1 MECEL
6 DNEVNEALLSELS
19 IRNFAIIESLN
30 ISFQKGLTVL
40 SGETG
45 AGKSIII
52 DAISLLVGGRGSAE
66 FVRYGTDKAE
76 IEGLFYIEDEN
87 HPCVMKAEEL
97 DIEIEDG
104 MMILKRDISVN
115 GKSVCRVN
123 GKLVTLSVLKEI
135 GKTLVDIHGQHETQD
150 LMNEDRHLF
159 MLDHFDGDHILVQL
173 EKYQNVYREYEQLKK
188 QLLSLTEN
196 EQQMAHRLDLIQFQ
210 HEEIRNADLKIDE
223 EQNLLEERLKISN
236 FEKIY
241 KALGDSYRSLTEDR
255 SGLDH
260 VRNAMNQMESI
271 TDLDI
276 AYQENYDAIA
286 NSYYL
291 LEEVAYQLREKLDM
305 MEYDPNRLDE
315 IETRLN
321 EIRMLKRKYG
331 NTVEEI
337 LAYADEIEQE
347 IFTIE
352 NKDVHIETTRK
363 KLKELEQ
370 LIVKEAK
377 LLSGM
382 RHDLANRLTTAIHQE
397 LKELY
402 MEKTKFEVM
411 IKKKEGTIDDPLVE
425 GAPVKMTQDG
435 YDYVEFYISTNPGEP
450 LKPLSKVASG
460 GELSRIILA
469 LKSIFSKHQGVAS
482 VIFDE
487 VDTGVSGRVAQAI
500 AEKIYRVSVN
510 SQVLCITHLPQVA
523 SMADSHLFIRKQ
535 IVNERTVTS
544 VTVLSQDE
552 KVTEIARMISGV
564 EITDLTTEHARE
576 LLSQAHRF
584 KQAAEAIQ

>member
-1 MECEL
+1 M
-6 DNEVNEALLSELS
+6 LSELS

-76 IEGLFYIEDEN
+76 IEGLFYIEDEQ
-87 HPCVMKAEEL
+87 HPCVMKAEEF

-104 MMILKRDISVN
+104 MIILKRDISVN

-123 GKLVTLSVLKEI
+123 GKLVTLSTLKEI

-159 MLDHFDGDHILVQL
+159 MLDHFEGDHILVQL
-173 EKYQNVYREYEQLKK
+173 EKYQTVYREYEQLKK
-188 QLLSLTEN
+188 QLCSLTEN

-241 KALGDSYRSLTEDR
+241 KALGDSYRSLTEER

-271 TDLDI
+271 TDLDT

-337 LAYADEIEQE
+337 LAYADEIEKE

-352 NKDVHIETTRK
+352 NKDVHIETTKK
-363 KLKELEQ
+363 KLKEIEQ
-370 LIVKEAK
+370 LIVKEAM
-377 LLSGM
+377 LLSDM
-382 RHDLANRLTTAIHQE
+382 RHNLATRLTTAIHQE

-425 GAPVKMTQDG
+425 GAPVKMTQVG
-435 YDYVEFYISTNPGEP
+435 YDNVEFYISTNPGEP

-523 SMADSHLFIRKQ
+523 SMADAHLFIRKQ
-535 IVNERTVTS
+535 IANERTVTS
-544 VTVLSQDE
+544 VTVLSQNE

-584 KQAAEAIQ
+584 KRAAEAIQ